1 MFLATLFNP
10 YFKGKIENLQGVKK
24 KITGTFSVWS
34 DRDYVT
40 LLFLF
45 SVDIHFARPALQT
58 NR

>member
-10 YFKGKIENLQGVKK
+10 CFKGKIEILQGVKK
-24 KITGTFSVWS
+24 NTTGTFSVRS
-34 DRDYVT
+34 DRDHVT

-45 SVDIHFARPALQT
+45 SVDFHFARTALQG